1 MLILNYTLDCPQG
14 IHLPAYSSH
23 SFEIGTFIFSNTAF
37 SLYYFEKILPYFSFW
52 NSKLIKIFFM
62 RYLVLCLMLIKY
74 SSSF

>member
-52 NSKLIKIFFM
+52 NSKHQNFLHDIFTALFNANKIFQLF
-62 RYLVLCLMLIKY
+62 
-74 SSSF
+74 F